1 MSKAPKKE
9 KVFEPKGPEAGFVD
23 AIRAR
28 VSDKIREVKGKPGKH
43 DRSDAVKQI
52 QEDLIKELAPPVTD
66 PNASYTSELPAGHNA
81 FAYVYQGDAKIGA
94 ASTAIARGELALLTQ
109 GETLPVTAGTTG
121 ARLIVVAAR
130 PLNEPVARYGPF
142 VMNTPDEI
150 RQAFADY
157 QAGRL

>member
-1 MSKAPKKE
+1 M
-9 KVFEPKGPEAGFVD
+9 
-23 AIRAR
+23 
-28 VSDKIREVKGKPGKH
+28 
-43 DRSDAVKQI
+43 
-52 QEDLIKELAPPVTD
+52 
-66 PNASYTSELPAGHNA
+66 
-81 FAYVYQGDAKIGA
+81 YQGDAKIGA

-109 GETLPVTAGTTG
+109 GATLPVTAGATG

-130 PLNEPVARYGPF
+130 PLNEPIARYGPF